1 LIGTSFAAQEKID
14 QSIDY
19 FVKAIRMKPDFAEAH
34 YNLGVALAKQGKW
47 DQAIAG
53 FSMALQLKPDLPEAA
68 LALEKAKRLK
78 GR

>member
-1 LIGTSFAAQEKID
+1 
-14 QSIDY
+14 
-19 FVKAIRMKPDFAEAH
+19 
-34 YNLGVALAKQGKW
+34 LAKQGKW

-68 LALEKAKRLK
+68 PALEKAKRLK